1 MNILL
6 QILDEGKVTDA
17 HGRTVSFANTVI
29 IMTSNAGSSHK
40 DTTLGFAK
48 DKATVSKERALKAL
62 EQFLKPEF
70 IGRVDEIIAFNPLT
84 PDNYVQIAGLMLEEL
99 VDPLKDKGIILSW
112 TDSVTK
118 LLADKAYGGPRG
130 ARDLSNAVRK
140 YVEDPIAA
148 ELVEKCDETLSMISL
163 DVKDNTI
170 VVSAV

>member
-1 MNILL
+1 
-6 QILDEGKVTDA
+6 
-17 HGRTVSFANTVI
+17 RTVSFANTVI

-84 PDNYVQIAGLMLEEL
+84 KENYIQIAGLLLDEL
-99 VDPLKDKGIILSW
+99 VDPLKDKGIVLSW
-112 TDSVTK
+112 SDEVCAVLTEKS
-118 LLADKAYGGPRG
+118 YGGPRG
-130 ARDLSNAVRK
+130 ARDLTNAVRK

-148 ELVEKCDETLSMISL
+148 ILVEKCDETLSAVSL
-163 DVKDNTI
+163 DVVDNEIT
-170 VVSAV
+170 VSAV